1 MIITPYAVTLNKM
14 QWPGRCENMHS
25 SSKISSLDEHPSQMS
40 TETTFDVCGSS
51 NLSLLHLSLAI
62 CHRKSSLKWRG
73 SELGT
78 AFIHTHSTP
87 LNSLEDPLPLAGS
100 VCGSQPTDPTE
111 LSISLGAR
119 TSKAP
124 RVCSATWNSKRTCLG
139 RQVTDA
145 ADLEEGASAWQVTRD
160 ETQPSDTPSTEE
172 AVKAAGTAPR
182 ARPASS
188 TARARTNLSP
198 RLLFLN

>member
-1 MIITPYAVTLNKM
+1 MTLNKM
-14 QWPGRCENMHS
+14 QWQGRCKNMHS

-40 TETTFDVCGSS
+40 TETSS
-51 NLSLLHLSLAI
+51 DACVSSDLSLLHLSLAI
-62 CHRKSSLKWRG
+62 CHRKSSLKRGG

-78 AFIHTHSTP
+78 AFIHRHSTR
-87 LNSLEDPLPLAGS
+87 LKSLEDPLPLAGS

-111 LSISLGAR
+111 LSISLRAR

-139 RQVTDA
+139 RHVTDA
-145 ADLEEGASAWQVTRD
+145 ADLEEGASAWQATRD

-172 AVKAAGTAPR
+172 AGGRSRQPGRLPAPDLP
-182 ARPASS
+182 PAQ
-188 TARARTNLSP
+188 P
-198 RLLFLN
+198 QPGQIYRLVFCF